1 VAPLGRGSGE
11 KIGEQKRECNS
22 SQDLSKLLQMGQSVR
37 HNLSKPIGHKDNK
50 AESNCQA
57 LAGLSTLKLLIM
69 PPEIKLR

>member
-1 VAPLGRGSGE
+1 
-11 KIGEQKRECNS
+11 
-22 SQDLSKLLQMGQSVR
+22 MGQSVR